1 MFPLPS
7 GSYAL
12 GAGNSFVSAQER
24 LLSTINFFHVKAACM
39 TISERYRDITR
50 QLERQSDVFYERL
63 PQDETRPLC
72 FIDQAAE
79 ELMELVEVVGEIP
92 RNQLDSKLSP
102 VLLKAHGD
110 LDRAR
115 VQLEQNNYS
124 DVAAAIWE
132 LEQLIYRLLND
143 L

>member
-1 MFPLPS
+1 
-7 GSYAL
+7 
-12 GAGNSFVSAQER
+12 
-24 LLSTINFFHVKAACM
+24 M

-50 QLERQSDVFYERL
+50 QLERQADDFYERL
-63 PQDETRPLC
+63 PQDDTRPLR

-115 VQLEQNNYS
+115 VQLEQNHHT